1 MSAPIDT
8 RPCPNYPSST
18 LKASVKKLLLT
29 PLFLVLFGLILAAQ
43 EMADK
48 PIFSKASNQTYAPVH
63 GVPDCATLAVLKG
76 DPNTTA
82 SVVEIKLTPGC
93 IVPWH
98 WHSVNENVVPLTG
111 LLEMYMKD
119 EKPVILVSGDYNF
132 LPAKHIH
139 QDKCS
144 GSKPC
149 SAIVFV
155 DGPFDIHYVDKSG
168 AEIPAD
174 QAIAAAEK
182 LMSKSGAKPSH

>member
-1 MSAPIDT
+1 MQKFLFAPVF
-8 RPCPNYPSST
+8 
-18 LKASVKKLLLT
+18 LG
-29 PLFLVLFGLILAAQ
+29 LFAFTLAAQ
-43 EMADK
+43 DAPVK
-48 PIFSKASNQTYAPVH
+48 PILSRSSAQTYAPVH
-63 GVPDCATLAVLKG
+63 GVPDCATMAVLRG
-76 DPNTTA
+76 DPNTTS

-93 IVPWH
+93 LVPWH

-111 LLEMYMKD
+111 LLERSMKD
-119 EKPVILVSGDYNF
+119 EQPVILVSGDYNF

-174 QAIAAAEK
+174 QAVAAAEK
-182 LMSKSGAKPSH
+182 LVSKPTAKSTH

>member
-1 MSAPIDT
+1 M
-8 RPCPNYPSST
+8 
-18 LKASVKKLLLT
+18 KKLLLA
-29 PLFLVLFGLILAAQ
+29 PLFLFLPVLFAQ
-43 EMADK
+43 ETPNK
-48 PIFSKASNQTYAPVH
+48 PVVSKASNQTYAPVH
-63 GVPDCATLAVLKG
+63 GVPDCATLAVLRG
-76 DPNTTA
+76 DPDTSA

-111 LLEMYMKD
+111 LLEMYRKD
-119 EKPVILVSGDYNF
+119 EKPMILVSGDYNF
-132 LPAKHIH
+132 LPAKSIH

-149 SAIVFV
+149 SAMVFV

-174 QAIAAAEK
+174 QAVAAAQK
-182 LMSKSGAKPSH
+182 QTSKPAAKPTH